1 MRPQIIVWFV
11 ALFWLALTPAAAVER
26 GALFKMKSN
35 GHTMHLFGIIH
46 VGVSQFY
53 PLEPVITGALAGAS
67 TLALEIDP
75 DQPQAGMT
83 RSLLVHGMLPEGDSG
98 YADMA
103 PARRDLVE
111 RLMRESGLDPAAARP
126 FKPALLASLLS
137 LSEYE
142 KLGYRAD
149 LAVDR
154 FLARLARSGKARVI
168 ELESLDAQLALLDR
182 LGRDGQWRF
191 LDEIIDAIES
201 GAQQQESRVVVD
213 AWGSA
218 DRRALDALWARIA
231 ADTSLSGRFAREVLL
246 DGRNGAL
253 AGKLAQLL
261 ADEENTVAAIGV
273 LHLLGKNSVPELL
286 RARGIEVERVY

>member
-26 GALFKMKSN
+26 GALFKIKSN

-53 PLEPVITGALAGAS
+53 PLEPVITGA
-67 TLALEIDP
+67 
-75 DQPQAGMT
+75 
-83 RSLLVHGMLPEGDSG
+83 
-98 YADMA
+98 
-103 PARRDLVE
+103 
-111 RLMRESGLDPAAARP
+111 
-126 FKPALLASLLS
+126 
-137 LSEYE
+137 
-142 KLGYRAD
+142 
-149 LAVDR
+149 
-154 FLARLARSGKARVI
+154 
-168 ELESLDAQLALLDR
+168 
-182 LGRDGQWRF
+182 
-191 LDEIIDAIES
+191 
-201 GAQQQESRVVVD
+201 
-213 AWGSA
+213 
-218 DRRALDALWARIA
+218 RIA

-253 AGKLAQLL
+253 AGKLGQLL